1 MGVNSVERRPN
12 VCGIIGYT
20 GNRQAAPV
28 LLGGLA
34 SLEYRGYDSAGIAL
48 QDSAGGPQVRKL
60 AGKLADLRA
69 HIGESLPEGQAGIG
83 HTRWATH
90 GAPTDENA
98 HPHTDCV
105 GDVVVAHN
113 GIVEN
118 YADLRRQLTAQG
130 HRFTSQTDSE
140 CIPHLI
146 ESEMA
151 SGLSFEGAVK
161 AATSRMRGANA
172 LVAMSR
178 REPGAIV
185 GVRLGNAG
193 GIVVG
198 YCENEMLL
206 ASDLPALLGHANRVA
221 YLENREMV
229 TIRGPHAQ
237 FSTVDGKAVS
247 KSPQPAPY
255 DGRAAAKGTFRHYM
269 LKEIHEQPEAA
280 VDALRGRVDFDEMV
294 TTLDE
299 IPFTA
304 ADLAEIDRV
313 IFVGMGTSLHAA
325 MVGRMWMES
334 FARIPSEADNASEFR
349 YRNPAIDRRTL
360 VVSISQSGETVDT
373 LAAMEEAARG
383 HARQLTLCNYAGAQS
398 TRVADGALMLRA
410 GPEIGVASTKTFV
423 CSLLALYL
431 LALHVGSSRGALSP
445 QRARTLSRELA
456 AVPDLLGRLVDDEE
470 RYMRLA
476 ARYHR
481 CDNFLFLGR
490 GVNYP
495 LAMEGALKLKEL
507 SYIHAEGYP
516 AGEMKHG
523 PISLIDESMP
533 VVALAPSDALYDKM
547 LGNINEVRTRG
558 GKLIAVTTADNPDI
572 LELVDDVIYMPEAS
586 PSLTPVLMAVPM
598 QLLAYHIALRR
609 GCDVD
614 QPRNLAKS
622 VTVE

>member
-1 MGVNSVERRPN
+1 M
-12 VCGIIGYT
+12 CGIIGYT
-20 GNRQAAPV
+20 GKRQAAPI

-48 QDSAGGPQVRKL
+48 QARSGGPQVRKM
-60 AGKLADLRA
+60 AGKLAELRA
-69 HIGESLPEGQAGIG
+69 HIGESLPEGETGIG

-98 HPHTDCV
+98 HPHADCA

-118 YADLRRQLTAQG
+118 YAELRRQLTEQG
-130 HRFTSQTDSE
+130 HRFSSQTDSE

-146 ESEMA
+146 ESA
-151 SGLSFEGAVK
+151 LADGLPFESAVR

-198 YCENEMLL
+198 YCDDEMLL
-206 ASDLPALLGHANRVA
+206 ASDLPALLGHAKRVA

-229 TIRGPHAQ
+229 TIRGNDAR
-237 FSTVDGKAVS
+237 FATVEGDAVR
-247 KSPQPAPY
+247 KSPVPAPY
-255 DGRAAAKGTFRHYM
+255 DGRAAAKGAFRHFM

-280 VDALRGRVDFDEMV
+280 VDALRGRVDFDSLA

-299 IPFTA
+299 IPFTDA
-304 ADLAEIDRV
+304 ELAEIDRV
-313 IFVGMGTSLHAA
+313 ILVGMGTSLHAA

-334 FARIPSEADNASEFR
+334 FARIPAEADNASEFR
-349 YRNPAIDRRTL
+349 YRDPAIDRRTL
-360 VVSISQSGETVDT
+360 VVSISQSGETADT
-373 LAAMEEAARG
+373 LAAMEEAARKG
-383 HARQLTLCNYAGAQS
+383 ARQLTLCNYAGAQS
-398 TRVADGALMLRA
+398 TRVADGSLMLRA

-431 LALHVGSSRGALSP
+431 LALHVGSRRGALSP
-445 QRARTLSRELA
+445 DRARALSRELA
-456 AVPDLLGRLVDDEE
+456 AVPDLLGRLVEDED
-470 RYMRLA
+470 RYARLA

-481 CDNFLFLGR
+481 RENFLFLGR
-490 GVNYP
+490 GANYP

-523 PISLIDESMP
+523 PISLIDESLP
-533 VVALAPSDALYDKM
+533 VVALAPNDALYDKM
-547 LGNINEVRTRG
+547 VGNINEVRTRG
-558 GKLIAVTTADNPDI
+558 GSVIAVATDGNE
-572 LELVDDVIYMPEAS
+572 ELAELANDLIYVPEAS
-586 PSLTPVLMAVPM
+586 PTLTPVLMAVPM
-598 QLLAYHIALRR
+598 QLLAYHVALRR

>member
-1 MGVNSVERRPN
+1 M
-12 VCGIIGYT
+12 CGIIGYT
-20 GNRQAAPV
+20 GNRQAAPI

-48 QDSAGGPQVRKL
+48 QAPSGGPQVRKM

-69 HIGESLPEGQAGIG
+69 HIGESLPEGETGIG

-90 GAPTDENA
+90 GAPTDANA
-98 HPHTDCV
+98 HPHADCA

-118 YADLRRQLTAQG
+118 YAELRRKLTAQG
-130 HRFTSQTDSE
+130 HRFASQTDSE

-146 ESEMA
+146 ESELA
-151 SGLSFEGAVK
+151 NGLSFEDAVR

-198 YCENEMLL
+198 YCEDEMLL
-206 ASDLPALLGHANRVA
+206 ASDLPALLGHAKRVA

-229 TIRGPHAQ
+229 TIRGNDAE
-237 FSTVDGKAVS
+237 FSTVDGDPVRKTPA
-247 KSPQPAPY
+247 PAPY
-255 DGRAAAKGTFRHYM
+255 DGRAAAKGTFRHFM

-280 VDALRGRVDFDEMV
+280 VDALRGRVDFDRLT

-299 IPFTA
+299 IPYTDA
-304 ADLAEIDRV
+304 ELAEIDRV
-313 IFVGMGTSLHAA
+313 ILLGMGTSLHAA

-334 FARIPSEADNASEFR
+334 FARIPAEADNASEFR
-349 YRNPAIDRRTL
+349 YRDPAIDHRTL
-360 VVSISQSGETVDT
+360 VVSVSQSGETADT
-373 LAAMEEAARG
+373 LAAMEEADRRG
-383 HARQLTLCNYAGAQS
+383 ARQLTLCNYAGAQS
-398 TRVADGALMLRA
+398 TRVADGSLMLRA

-431 LALHVGSSRGALSP
+431 LALHVGSRRGALSP
-445 QRARTLSRELA
+445 ERVKTLSRELA
-456 AVPDLLGRLVDDEE
+456 AVPDLLGRLVDDEDS
-470 RYMRLA
+470 YARLA
-476 ARYHR
+476 AAYHR
-481 CDNFLFLGR
+481 RENFLYLGR
-490 GVNYP
+490 GANYP

-533 VVALAPSDALYDKM
+533 VVALAPSDPLYDKM
-547 LGNINEVRTRG
+547 VGNINEVRTRG
-558 GKLIAVTTADNPDI
+558 GKVIAVATQGNRDI
-572 LELVDDVIYMPEAS
+572 PELADDVIYVPEAS

>member
-1 MGVNSVERRPN
+1 M
-12 VCGIIGYT
+12 CGIIGYA
-20 GNRQAAPV
+20 GRRQAAPI
-28 LLGGLA
+28 LLEGLA

-48 QDSAGGPQVRKL
+48 QDSAGGPQVRKM
-60 AGKLADLRA
+60 AGKLAGLRA
-69 HIGESLPEGQAGIG
+69 HIGESLPEGEIGIG

-98 HPHTDCV
+98 HPHADCT

-118 YADLRRQLTAQG
+118 YAELRRQLAAQG

-146 ESEMA
+146 ESETA
-151 SGLSFEGAVK
+151 SGLSFEDAVR
-161 AATSRMRGANA
+161 AATARIRGANA

-198 YCENEMLL
+198 YCDDEMLL
-206 ASDLPALLGHANRVA
+206 ASDLPALLGHAKRVA
-221 YLENREMV
+221 YLENGEMV
-229 TIRGPHAQ
+229 TIRGNDAK
-237 FSTVDGKAVS
+237 FSTVGGEAVS
-247 KSPQPAPY
+247 KSPAPAPY
-255 DGRAAAKGTFRHYM
+255 DGRAAAKGAFRHYM

-280 VDALRGRVDFDEMV
+280 VDALRGRVDFDGLT

-299 IPFTA
+299 VPYTG
-304 ADLAEIDRV
+304 AEIVEIERV
-313 IFVGMGTSLHAA
+313 IFLGMGTSLHAA

-334 FARIPSEADNASEFR
+334 FARIPAEADNASEFR
-349 YRNPAIDRRTL
+349 YRDPVIDRHTL
-360 VVSISQSGETVDT
+360 VVSVSQSGETADT
-373 LAAMEEAARG
+373 LAAMEEAARRG
-383 HARQLTLCNYAGAQS
+383 ARQLTLCNYAGAQS
-398 TRVADGALMLRA
+398 TRVADGSLMLRA

-431 LALHVGSSRGALSP
+431 LALHVGSRRGALP
-445 QRARTLSRELA
+445 PERTAALSRELA
-456 AVPDLLGRLVDDEE
+456 AVPALLGRLVDDEE

-476 ARYHR
+476 AAYHR
-481 CDNFLFLGR
+481 RENFLFLGR
-490 GVNYP
+490 GANYP

-547 LGNINEVRTRG
+547 VGNINEVGTRG
-558 GKLIAVTTADNPDI
+558 GKVIAVATEGNRDI
-572 LELVDDVIYMPEAS
+572 PELTDDVVYVPEAS